1 MPCVTAIRRR
11 RWSGELDRR
20 AHDRRDD
27 HSYPPVANMRFPWY
41 RDARRITE
49 LTATDNI
56 IALIARS

>member
-1 MPCVTAIRRR
+1 VRHSHQTTAVVR
-11 RWSGELDRR
+11 GLDRR